1 MSIVKSISNCLSLRN
16 PQKDALQHLASVVE
30 RLHEA
35 NLLSK
40 EASLEEQLNI
50 VQDYHRSVGITANKA
65 FGKFDF
71 DFCSLTFDMA
81 TGVGKTRLMGAF
93 IAYLYKKYNFRNY
106 LIVAPNTTIYEK
118 LIVDF
123 TPDFSNK
130 KYVFRGLDPLGW
142 ETHKLITGD
151 NYNNAITA
159 NNFLDETNPIT
170 INIFNIA
177 KLTEKGKD
185 HLDKEN
191 SQSKVARVRR
201 VSELLG
207 DSYFNMLANTK
218 DLVVI
223 MDEAHHYRASASN
236 AAIADLKPVLGL
248 ELTATPDKN
257 THNILYS
264 YGLPQAMRDGFVKVP
279 AVAYRSN
286 LDLTNFSSDELD
298 HMKLKEADLIHSNKK
313 LALKDYEFNHG
324 IKQNVKPF
332 IFVISRDIAHAKQI
346 EAYTQSSDFCEGKYK
361 GKVLRVDSSSSD
373 EDIKK
378 LLFLENP
385 LNPYEIVIHCNKLGE
400 GWDVTNLYTIV
411 PLRAA
416 NEMHLIMQ
424 SIGRGLRLPYGKRV
438 GERDVDQV
446 VVISHDNFNKVI
458 EEATKK
464 MGDFE
469 KIDLGSDDS
478 AGTGGGMPRKVPIV
492 MTPKTEILTG
502 GNITASNGPSR
513 ESPSMPTTSIS
524 VVPGNTNNPMQ
535 TPSSSED
542 DNTSTLSANTVPVT
556 PETAAGRIIT
566 RMDEGTD
573 NGQKPNLEDPA
584 YVKETKDV
592 LAGQNIPGPTADKAI
607 DIVKQ
612 VTIDIPRITLTPK
625 YRVTCNL
632 DSFVVD
638 GSEIKKLQP
647 VDNKL
652 MVRSVLNKNATA
664 YISKVEENG
673 EEFNETDFMYHLM
686 VEISDMD
693 EIDYDSNAKIVSD
706 IANQTKNILLQ
717 CSKPGNIVI
726 NYFCR
731 ICDIVKAQVLA
742 HRRTGNL
749 EYATHVEPGYVK
761 LQVISGT
768 INEGEKIR
776 DFKDDVFVKSQ
787 IKSMAF
793 TGFEKCL
800 YDIQKFD
807 SDPERKLM
815 VEMESDVELLK
826 WFRATQT
833 TFSIPYGADGSCYTP
848 DIIMETKTEKIMCE
862 VKAANK
868 IQDEE
873 VLQKAEAGKRW
884 CESASS
890 NDTKPWV
897 YVLISEE
904 EIKNR
909 ESMDISG
916 LKALSSV

>member
-1 MSIVKSISNCLSLRN
+1 M
-16 PQKDALQHLASVVE
+16 ASVVE
-30 RLHEA
+30 KFYEA
-35 NLLSK
+35 NLLNK
-40 EASLEEQLNI
+40 EASLEEQLKI
-50 VQDYHRSVGITANKA
+50 VQDYHRSIGFTGNKTIDS
-65 FGKFDF
+65 FDY
-71 DFCSLTFDMA
+71 DFCSMTFEMA

-93 IAYLYKKYNFRNY
+93 IAYLYKKFNFRNY
-106 LIVAPNTTIYEK
+106 LIIAPNTTIYEK
-118 LIVDF
+118 LIADF
-123 TPDFSNK
+123 TPDFGNK

-142 ETHKLITGD
+142 IAHKLITGD
-151 NYNNAITA
+151 NYNSASTVNS
-159 NNFLDETNPIT
+159 FLDETNPIN

-185 HLDKEN
+185 HLDKQHTLSN
-191 SQSKVARVRR
+191 IARVRR

-207 DSYFNMLANTK
+207 DSYFNTLANTK

-223 MDEAHHYRASASN
+223 MDEAHHYRATASKT
-236 AAIADLKPVLGL
+236 AIADLKPVLGL
-248 ELTATPDKN
+248 ELTATPEKS

-264 YGLPQAMRDGFVKVP
+264 YELPQAMRDGFVKIP

-286 LDLTNFSSDELD
+286 LDLSNFSSDELD
-298 HMKLKEADLIHSNKK
+298 HIKLKEADLIHSNKK
-313 LALKDYEFNHG
+313 LALKDYEFNHS

-346 EAYTQSSDFCEGKYK
+346 EAYTQSKEFCNEKYK

-416 NEMHLIMQ
+416 NELHLIMQ

-438 GERDVDQV
+438 GEKDIDQV

-464 MGDFE
+464 MGNLE
-469 KIDLGSDDS
+469 KIDLG
-478 AGTGGGMPRKVPIV
+478 AGESGNVGGGMPRKVPIE
-492 MTPKTEILTG
+492 MTPKTKILAG
-502 GNITASNGPSR
+502 EAAVVPSASNEEKTSDASHVFVAPR
-513 ESPSMPTTSIS
+513 VDNQRDVSMA
-524 VVPGNTNNPMQ
+524 
-535 TPSSSED
+535 
-542 DNTSTLSANTVPVT
+542 SANNIVPVT
-556 PETAAGRIIT
+556 PENIVGRIIT
-566 RMDEGTD
+566 RMNECVD
-573 NGQKPNLEDPA
+573 NGQKPNLESPE
-584 YVKETKDV
+584 YIQETKNV
-592 LAGQNIPGPTADKAI
+592 LASQNVPENITNEAI
-607 DIVKQ
+607 EIIKQ
-612 VTIDIPRITLTPK
+612 ITIDIPRITLTPK
-625 YRVTCNL
+625 YKISCNL

-652 MVRSVLNKNATA
+652 MVRTVLSKNATT

-673 EEFNETDFMYHLM
+673 DEFNSADFMYHLM
-686 VEISDMD
+686 VEICDMD
-693 EIDYDSNAKIVSD
+693 EIDYDNNSKIISD
-706 IANQTKNILLQ
+706 IADQTKNILLQ

-726 NYFCR
+726 NYFGR
-731 ICDIVKAQVLA
+731 ICDIIKSQVLA
-742 HRRTGNL
+742 HRKTENL
-749 EYATHVEPGYVK
+749 EYSTHVEPGYVK
-761 LQVISGT
+761 LQIIKGT
-768 INEGEKIR
+768 INDGEKVR
-776 DFKDDVFVKSQ
+776 NFKDDDFVKSQ

-815 VEMESDVELLK
+815 VEIEADEGLLK

-833 TFSIPYGADGSCYTP
+833 TFSIPYGTDGSCYTP

-868 IQDEE
+868 MQDEE

-884 CESASS
+884 CKSASL
-890 NDTKPWV
+890 NDTKPWI
-897 YVLISEE
+897 YILISED
-904 EIKNR
+904 EIKKR

-916 LKALSSV
+916 LKTLSAV